1 MKNVTFSSELF
12 GQIGGS
18 NWSARPGYFDTQ
30 SLTLDTLVEEP
41 KEAQTVD
48 KVVENQNVEVPLE
61 PVVDKKTVVKVDNAV
76 VIVGSGLDAIWDNEE
91 ALAWRLWLNIMQ
103 AFSWDDSQV
112 VFYDTDHLV
121 SEDMIFSTME
131 EIIDLG
137 VEWVLMMDESHSIA
151 EQLAEGLNVV
161 EVPDLEY
168 MLSDPYAKQS
178 FYQSVVTLS

>member
-12 GQIGGS
+12 TQIGGS
-18 NWSARPGYFDTQ
+18 NWSTRPGYFESRALEQVANESSMQELAVADQAVESQNDMEQ
-30 SLTLDTLVEEP
+30 SVS
-41 KEAQTVD
+41 
-48 KVVENQNVEVPLE
+48 
-61 PVVDKKTVVKVDNAV
+61 KKAVVKVENAV
-76 VIVGSGLDAIWDNEE
+76 VVVGSGLDAIWDNEE
-91 ALAWRLWLNIMQ
+91 NLAWKLWSNIMQ

-137 VEWVLMMDESHSIA
+137 VEWVLLMDEVHPIA
-151 EQLAEGLNVV
+151 EQLAEGLSVV

-178 FYQSVVTLS
+178 FYQSVIALS